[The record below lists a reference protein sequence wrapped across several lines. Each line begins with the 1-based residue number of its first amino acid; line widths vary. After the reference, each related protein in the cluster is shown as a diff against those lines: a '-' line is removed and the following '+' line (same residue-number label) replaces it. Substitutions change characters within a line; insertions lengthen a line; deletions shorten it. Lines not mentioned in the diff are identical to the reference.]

1 MEPQYPNPQSF
12 ITPPERPRRKIRPW
26 MWIVGGVL
34 IFLGLLVALAINV
47 GQKFGEQMHQGM
59 DKIHQQED
67 SIQKVRDAEKMT
79 LYDSV
84 LTTTNPDS
92 AYVTIQECVK
102 RLRENSDL
110 IREIFQSA
118 RDSFAASL
126 PDTSGLTMLNT
137 NLSREYFIT
146 SGRAKRLRVALEM
159 YEQNALNDRPTEIAA
174 DSLTVFA
181 IDKVLSKT
189 APSVF
194 KKMFNWENMNFNQP
208 PTHVFM
214 SIKLIKTQIDSFE
227 LALLEA
233 YTSIPVSSMPAD
245 STGI

>member
-1 MEPQYPNPQSF
+1 MEPHYPNPQSF
-12 ITPPERPRRKIRPW
+12 ITPPQPPRRKIRPW

-59 DKIHQQED
+59 DKIRQQED
-67 SIQKVRDAEKMT
+67 STQKVRDAEKMV

-84 LTTTNPDS
+84 LTAANPDS
-92 AYVTIQECVK
+92 AYVTIQERVK

-110 IREIFQSA
+110 IREIFQAA

-126 PDTSGLTMLNT
+126 PDTVGLTMLNT

-146 SGRAKRLRVALEM
+146 TGRAKRLRSALEM
-159 YEQNALNDRPTEIAA
+159 YEQNALNDRPAEIAA
-174 DSLTVFA
+174 DSLSVFA
-181 IDKVLSKT
+181 IDQIMQKN
-189 APSVF
+189 APPVF
-194 KKMFNWENMNFNQP
+194 KKLLEWENMNFNQP
-208 PTHVFM
+208 PTSVFM
-214 SIKLIKTQIDSFE
+214 RIKLIKQEIDSFE
-227 LALLEA
+227 TALLEA
-233 YTSIPVSSMPAD
+233 YTSIPVSPAPAD